1 MAIDSIYGQGIDASP
16 STGPPE
22 YAYTIMYDYDG
33 NGNVIYIGYALS
45 SPKPGPIA
53 GFPAQT
59 TLIPLTGPV
68 TSGAYWA
75 IKKFTYNGSLQ
86 LTQVQWVNG
95 NTQQSSIWDNRASLN
110 YQ

>member
-22 YAYTIMYDYDG
+22 YAYTILYDYDG
-33 NGNVIYIGYALS
+33 NGNVIYVGYALS
-45 SPKPGPIA
+45 SPTPGPVA
-53 GFPAQT
+53 GMVAQT
-59 TLIPLTGPV
+59 AQIPTTGPV

-75 IKKFTYNGSLQ
+75 VKKFTYNGSSQ
-86 LTQVQWVNG
+86 LSKVQWANG
-95 NTQQSSIWDNRASLN
+95 NTQQSSVWDNRAALF

>member
-1 MAIDSIYGQGIDASP
+1 MAIDKSYGQGVDGSP

-22 YAYTIMYDYDG
+22 YAYTILYDYDG

-45 SPKPGPIA
+45 SPTPGPVA

-59 TLIPLTGPV
+59 AAIPATGPV
-68 TSGAYWA
+68 ASGAYWS
-75 IKKFTYNGSLQ
+75 IKKLTYNVGLQ

-95 NTQQSSIWDNRASLN
+95 NTQQASIWNNRAALT
-110 YQ
+110 YM